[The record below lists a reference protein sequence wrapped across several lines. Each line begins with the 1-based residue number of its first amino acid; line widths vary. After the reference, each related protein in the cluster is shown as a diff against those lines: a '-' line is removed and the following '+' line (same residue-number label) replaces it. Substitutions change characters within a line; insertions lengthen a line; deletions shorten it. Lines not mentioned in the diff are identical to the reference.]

1 MKLKAQ
7 QGSAILKILL
17 TLVIAS
23 SLIASYAYGKPR
35 DKDRWDSKYDQ
46 EAYIFGRTPVAF
58 LKNNVHLLPK
68 GKVLDLAMGEGRN
81 GVFLATQGFE
91 VVGWDI
97 SEVGL
102 QKAHQLAQ
110 AHGVKIETRV
120 VDLETAQFEKNAYDV
135 ILIMY
140 YMQRDLFPKIMAAL
154 KPGGM
159 AMIETYNTDYLK
171 YARFNKKYLLE
182 PNELLEHFKDFKII
196 RYQAFDDGK
205 EAYSSII
212 VQNHSLSGSSG
223 TLAGEAP
230 GLKGSHS
237 HGGQ

>member
-1 MKLKAQ
+1 MKLKAHQ
-7 QGSAILKILL
+7 VSGIFKILPI
-17 TLVIAS
+17 LVIAG
-23 SLIASYAYGKPR
+23 SLITSFAYGKPR
-35 DKDRWDSKYDQ
+35 DKDRWDARYDR
-46 EAYIFGRTPVAF
+46 ETYIFGKRPVAF

-68 GKVLDLAMGEGRN
+68 GKALDIAMGEGRN

-91 VVGWDI
+91 VMGWDI

-102 QKAHQLAQ
+102 KKAHQLAE
-110 AHGVKIETRV
+110 AHEVKIETHV
-120 VDLETAQFEKNAYDV
+120 VDLETAQFENNSYDV

-140 YMQRDLFPKIMAAL
+140 YMQRDLFPRIMDAL

-159 AMIETYNTDYLK
+159 AVIETYNTDYLK

-196 RYQAFDDGK
+196 RYQAYDDGK

-212 VQNHSLSGSSG
+212 VQKRARP
-223 TLAGEAP
+223 AGEAP

-237 HGGQ
+237 HGAQ

>member
-1 MKLKAQ
+1 MKLKAY
-7 QGSAILKILL
+7 QGYTILKILPV
-17 TLVIAS
+17 LVMAS
-23 SLIASYAYGKPR
+23 LLIAALAYAKPR
-35 DKDRWDSKYDQ
+35 DKARWDSKY
-46 EAYIFGRTPVAF
+46 EAETYIFGKKPVAF
-58 LKNNVHLLPK
+58 LKNNSHLLPQ
-68 GKVLDLAMGEGRN
+68 GKALDIAMGEGRN

-91 VVGWDI
+91 VMGWDI

-102 QKAHQLAQ
+102 NKAHKLAE

-120 VDLETAQFEKNAYDV
+120 VDLETAQFENNSYDV
-135 ILIMY
+135 ILLMY

-159 AMIETYNTDYLK
+159 AVIETYNTDYLK

-196 RYQAFDDGK
+196 RYQAYDDGK

-212 VQNHSLSGSSG
+212 VQ
-223 TLAGEAP
+223 
-230 GLKGSHS
+230 KSH
-237 HGGQ
+237 